1 MALHRRTKWPSPDAW
16 SGLATERGETMKR
29 FLHRVQPVAQIRK
42 RRRRRKEMKQREK
55 EFLGVVNEIKKEVV
69 RKHVLEK
76 N

>member
-1 MALHRRTKWPSPDAW
+1 
-16 SGLATERGETMKR
+16 MKR

-76 N
+76 D

>member
-1 MALHRRTKWPSPDAW
+1 M
-16 SGLATERGETMKR
+16 
-29 FLHRVQPVAQIRK
+29 AQIRK

-55 EFLGVVNEIKKEVV
+55 EFLGVVNVIKKEVV